1 METLALLTGF
11 AKVGLFAFG
20 GGPAM
25 IPLMQEEVVGAGWLS
40 GEEFLDAL
48 ALGNSLPGP
57 LSIKMA
63 VLVGWKVDGVL
74 GVLASLIGVAGPAI
88 VLMLGLSAVYLRFR
102 EHPALAGALRAVRP
116 VVIAMLAYTV
126 LELLPGGIKDYTG
139 GVIAVVALVALA
151 MKVHPAIVI
160 GVAMGAGALLLR
172 T

>member
-1 METLALLTGF
+1 MESLALLAGF
-11 AKVGLFAFG
+11 GRVGLFAFG

-25 IPLMQEEVVGAGWLS
+25 VPLMQQEIVGAGWLS

-74 GVLASLIGVAGPAI
+74 GVLASLLGVAGPAV

-116 VVIAMLAYTV
+116 VVIAMLAWTV
-126 LELLPGGIKDYTG
+126 ITLLPGGIKDYSG
-139 GVIAVVALVALA
+139 AIIALA
-151 MKVHPAIVI
+151 AL
-160 GVAMGAGALLLR
+160 AALLLEVHPVLVIGTAMGVGALVLR
-172 T
+172 

>member
-1 METLALLTGF
+1 MLSLGLLGGF

-25 IPLMQEEVVGAGWLS
+25 IPLMQREIVGAGWLT

-74 GVLASLIGVAGPAI
+74 GALAAVTGVAGPGV
-88 VLMLGLSAVYLRFR
+88 VLMLGLSAIYLRFR

-116 VVIAMLAYTV
+116 VVIAMLAWTV
-126 LELLPGGIKDYTG
+126 ITLLPGGIKDYSG
-139 GVIAVVALVALA
+139 VVIAIVALA
-151 MKVHPAIVI
+151 ALFMKVHPALVL
-160 GVAMGAGALLLR
+160 GTAMAVGAVVFR
-172 T
+172 